1 MFAGRLN
8 THTTITTALMT
19 LLPLAL
25 TAGCGPTIKTITPTG
40 KMPLE
45 SVLVEGTKP
54 GGGLDGLDH
63 AAISVDGGPV
73 GTPQFSYPRPEVF
86 IPVRRVDGKTT
97 TGTVE
102 ISARN
107 AAGVGNVVAYAAA
120 NVPVNA
126 PAVSIDAISPP
137 TRLQFSNEITMTI
150 LGGGIFPGARNASLD
165 HPHAGPP
172 EVQAVP
178 VGGGANVTSSKVIC
192 LTANS
197 IQVFFPDTLPHGNY
211 KIYLKNDDRFGGV
224 SGTST
229 VMFEWK

>member
-1 MFAGRLN
+1 MFARNFAYLN
-8 THTTITTALMT
+8 NHKALLIS
-19 LLPLAL
+19 LLPLAIS
-25 TAGCGPTIKTITPTG
+25 ASCGPTIKTITPTG
-40 KMPLE
+40 KKPLE
-45 SVLVEGTKP
+45 SVLVEGTQKN
-54 GGGLDGLDH
+54 GGLEGLDH
-63 AAISVDGGPV
+63 ASISVDGGPV
-73 GTPQFSYPRPEVF
+73 GSPLFSYPRPEVF
-86 IPVRRVDGKTT
+86 IPVRRMDGKTT

-107 AAGVGNVVAYAAA
+107 AAGVGNVVAYSAA

-126 PAVSIDAISPP
+126 PAVSIDVITPP

-150 LGGGIFPGARNASLD
+150 IGGGIFPGARNAGLE

-178 VGGGANVTSSKVIC
+178 GGGGANVTASKVLC

-197 IQVFFPDTLPHGNY
+197 IQVFFPDTLPHGRY
-211 KIYLKNDDRFGGV
+211 QIYLKNDDRFGGV
-224 SGTST
+224 SGTSD